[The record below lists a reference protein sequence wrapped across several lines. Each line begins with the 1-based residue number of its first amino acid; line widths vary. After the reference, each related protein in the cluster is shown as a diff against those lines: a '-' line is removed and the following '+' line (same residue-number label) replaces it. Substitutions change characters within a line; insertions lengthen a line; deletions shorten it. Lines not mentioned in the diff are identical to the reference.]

1 VSLWLLQLSSLLSD
15 ICGGILFTAEGC
27 NNTSKLDW
35 MQQPAKA
42 KGFLV
47 VTTGFFCQFFGWDW
61 KLSINPCGPFSQLCG
76 LLYGITVQPQYL
88 MASPTS
94 SRGF

>member
-1 VSLWLLQLSSLLSD
+1 
-15 ICGGILFTAEGC
+15 
-27 NNTSKLDW
+27 LDATT
-35 MQQPAKA
+35 AKA

-61 KLSINPCGPFSQLCG
+61 KLSIKSLWTFFSALW
-76 LLYGITVQPQYL
+76 LLYGMTSPAPEYL